1 MPADLPIKLD
11 PVVLA
16 DSELKLGND
25 GFADLGLK
33 GESTCLPE
41 NRRSPKGVPIFG
53 KSVIR
58 CLVVKELP
66 GTMLLVRRCG
76 AKLSAAE
83 KLDAGGKPDAAG
95 AARTAVRRKV
105 GRRGKADAAG
115 ASWSV
120 RVPFLSAFSRQ
131 LRGFWGS
138 TADSKA
144 DGGDGGGDFR
154 GESFER
160 PVFAGV
166 GGGNLAR
173 ERSWRRALSGRIWR

>member
-1 MPADLPIKLD
+1 
-11 PVVLA
+11 
-16 DSELKLGND
+16 
-25 GFADLGLK
+25 
-33 GESTCLPE
+33 
-41 NRRSPKGVPIFG
+41 
-53 KSVIR
+53 VIR

-76 AKLSAAE
+76 AKLGAAE

-144 DGGDGGGDFR
+144 DGGDGRGDFR

-160 PVFAGV
+160 PVFSGV
-166 GGGNLAR
+166 RGENLAR
-173 ERSWRRALSGRIWR
+173 ERSWPAAEAGGVELWQGRPGSAAGR